1 MTSYVADAPISN
13 PAEDRFSRW
22 PFAKRIADTIATRTD
37 PSSLVIAIY
46 GAWGD
51 GKTTVLNFVAKE
63 LDELEDVVVIRFN
76 PWRFPDEATLLRS
89 FFATLAKAL
98 GAKLTTGKEDLGK
111 ALSKYG
117 KFLDVVKTGVGSTLK
132 DVGELIGDIEIE
144 EEKRR
149 V

>member
-1 MTSYVADAPISN
+1 MSSYVADAPIFD
-13 PAEDRFSRW
+13 PKQDRFNRW
-22 PFAKRIADTIATRTD
+22 PFAKRIADTVAARTD

-63 LDELEDVVVIRFN
+63 LGEIEDVVVIRFN

-98 GAKLTTGKEDLGK
+98 GTKLTTGKEDLGK
-111 ALSKYG
+111 ALVKYG
-117 KFLDVVKTGVGSTLK
+117 K
-132 DVGELIGDIEIE
+132 
-144 EEKRR
+144 
-149 V
+149 